1 MIESLSSL
9 GYFRFKSILSA
20 FIVYDPVR
28 VCSHEDITPKPKQI
42 RRMTAGKNELSAVSP
57 LDQFLVRSFIQNCP
71 DLEKLIISQNFQVP
85 LHYFQ
90 LSFSLHPISRTTRK
104 MEEFSPPV
112 IFSIIYFEG

>member
-42 RRMTAGKNELSAVSP
+42 RRMTASTPGKMN
-57 LDQFLVRSFIQNCP
+57 
-71 DLEKLIISQNFQVP
+71 
-85 LHYFQ
+85 
-90 LSFSLHPISRTTRK
+90 
-104 MEEFSPPV
+104 
-112 IFSIIYFEG
+112 

>member
-42 RRMTAGKNELSAVSP
+42 RRMTASAPGKMNCRRYLYSINFSSAHSFKIVQTLKSSSFP
-57 LDQFLVRSFIQNCP
+57 KTFKSFYITFSSHFPCTPFPEPPVKWKHFLLQ
-71 DLEKLIISQNFQVP
+71 
-85 LHYFQ
+85 
-90 LSFSLHPISRTTRK
+90 SFSQ
-104 MEEFSPPV
+104 
-112 IFSIIYFEG
+112 

>member
-57 LDQFLVRSFIQNCP
+57 LDQFLVRSFIQNFP
-71 DLEKLIISQNFQVP
+71 DLEKLIISQNFQER
-85 LHYFQ
+85 L
-90 LSFSLHPISRTTRK
+90 
-104 MEEFSPPV
+104 
-112 IFSIIYFEG
+112 SIIFENPATEAKIQLFFYFLKKTLLVNRFQK